1 MIFCEKSVDKTQVII
16 YNNRRREEIE
26 ILQKKGIEN
35 MYRPTYT
42 TIINNKKFRR
52 YRNRIEIIEI
62 VKKDKY
68 FTTVKFYCDDEQMLD
83 ELMGE
88 EE

>member
-1 MIFCEKSVDKTQVII
+1 
-16 YNNRRREEIE
+16 
-26 ILQKKGIEN
+26 